1 MNETSDVPVEPGKP
15 EDYGGLCAELA
26 QLVDEFE
33 PVLTDLWPRL
43 QDHKYRWEL
52 YSFGVPD
59 GYGKLIASDIIA
71 ELTES
76 IKGIG
81 AGRSRLVHAHIKAD
95 GHDPE
100 NPDAT

>member
-1 MNETSDVPVEPGKP
+1 VNESSDTRDKPGKP
-15 EDYGGLCAELA
+15 DDYAVLRAELA

-33 PVLTDLWPRL
+33 PVLTDLLPLL

-52 YSFGVPD
+52 YSYGVPD
-59 GYGKLIASDIIA
+59 GYDKLIASDVIT
-71 ELTES
+71 ELIES

-81 AGRSRLVHAHIKAD
+81 AGRNRLVYAHIKAD